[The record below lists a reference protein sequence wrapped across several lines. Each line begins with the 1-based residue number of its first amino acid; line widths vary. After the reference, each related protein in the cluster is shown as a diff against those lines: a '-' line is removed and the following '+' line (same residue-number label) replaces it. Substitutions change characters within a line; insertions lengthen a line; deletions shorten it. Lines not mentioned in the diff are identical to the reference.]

1 MLAEGAGAV
10 ELDPIDD
17 ELMEA
22 LGALPPEQRA
32 IVVLRH
38 LFDYK
43 PREIAEALDLPP
55 GTVGSRLH
63 RALAV
68 LAERLGEGR

>member
-1 MLAEGAGAV
+1 MQALA
-10 ELDPIDD
+10 
-17 ELMEA
+17 
-22 LGALPPEQRA
+22 ALPPEQRA

-43 PREIAEALDLPP
+43 PREIAEVLDLPP

-63 RALAV
+63 RALAA
-68 LAERLGEGR
+68 LAERLREER